1 MPEHDGK
8 ITFYVIVC
16 VIIAAFGGMLFGYD
30 IGISG
35 RGNLFDLKEKLIVS
49 HFCLWYGLV

>member
-1 MPEHDGK
+1 MPAVVVSHGGQMPEHDGK

-16 VIIAAFGGMLFGYD
+16 VILAAFGGMLFGYD

-35 RGNLFDLKEKLIVS
+35 RRNGNLL
-49 HFCLWYGLV
+49 